1 MYAAIIKLLAPY
13 AMKIA
18 AGLVIT
24 LIVIGGY
31 FAWKHHI
38 EAVQHEKDMAA
49 FERSSREL
57 LQRKIEEVNR
67 ENDDLH
73 ERKDN
78 AIQIYANRSADIER
92 DTNALI
98 ERMQHRAGSCRNT
111 MPGKADNDSK
121 AEGGSTEADRR
132 FALEI
137 ISALNACEFWINQIP
152 VK

>member
-1 MYAAIIKLLAPY
+1 MYAAIIKFLAPY

-18 AGLVIT
+18 AGLIVT

-38 EAVQHEKDMAA
+38 EAVQHEKDMTA
-49 FERSSREL
+49 FERSSKEL

-78 AIQIYANRSADIER
+78 AIQIYATRSADIER
-92 DTNALI
+92 DAGNLVK
-98 ERMQHRAGSCRNT
+98 RMSKRSGSCRNT
-111 MPGKADNDSK
+111 VPGKADDDSRTK
-121 AEGGSTEADRR
+121 SGSVEEDRSI
-132 FALEI
+132 ALEI
-137 ISALNACEFWINQIP
+137 VSVLNSCEFWINQIP

>member
-31 FAWKHHI
+31 FAWKSHI

-49 FERSSREL
+49 FERSSKEL
-57 LQRKIEEVNR
+57 LQRKMVEVKR
-67 ENDDLH
+67 ENDALH

-78 AIQIYANRSADIER
+78 AIQIYAKRSADVER
-92 DTNALI
+92 DAGNLVR
-98 ERMQHRAGSCRNT
+98 RMQNSSGSCRNAV
-111 MPGKADNDSK
+111 PGNADNDSK
-121 AEGGSTEADRR
+121 AESGRTEADRSI
-132 FALEI
+132 ALEI
-137 ISALNACEFWINQIP
+137 VGVLNACEFWINQIP

>member
-1 MYAAIIKLLAPY
+1 MYAAIIKFLAPY

-18 AGLVIT
+18 AGLIIT

-38 EAVQHEKDMAA
+38 EALQHEKDMSAI
-49 FERSSREL
+49 ERSSKEL
-57 LQRKIEEVNR
+57 LQRKMVEVKI
-67 ENDDLH
+67 ENDALH

-78 AIQIYANRSADIER
+78 AIQIYAKRSADIER
-92 DTNALI
+92 DAGNLVK
-98 ERMQHRAGSCRNT
+98 RMQNSTGSCRNAV
-111 MPGKADNDSK
+111 PGKVDNDSK
-121 AEGGSTEADRR
+121 AEGGSVEADRR

-137 ISALNACEFWINQIP
+137 VGVLNACEFWINQIP

>member
-1 MYAAIIKLLAPY
+1 MYAAIIKFLAPY

-18 AGLVIT
+18 AGLIVT

-38 EAVQHEKDMAA
+38 EAVQHEKDMTA
-49 FERSSREL
+49 FERSSKEL

-78 AIQIYANRSADIER
+78 AIQIYATRSADIER
-92 DTNALI
+92 DAGNLVK
-98 ERMQHRAGSCRNT
+98 RMSKRSGSCRNT
-111 MPGKADNDSK
+111 MPGNADNDSK
-121 AEGGSTEADRR
+121 AESGSVEEDRSI
-132 FALEI
+132 ALEI
-137 ISALNACEFWINQIP
+137 VSVLNVCEYWINQIP

>member
-1 MYAAIIKLLAPY
+1 MIEIALVLIKRYLPHIIIS
-13 AMKIA
+13 IA
-18 AGLVIT
+18 L
-24 LIVIGGY
+24 IGGY

-38 EAVQHEKDMAA
+38 EAVQHEKDMAEI
-49 FERSSREL
+49 ERSSKEL
-57 LQRKIEEVNR
+57 LQRKIVEVKI
-67 ENDDLH
+67 ENDALH
-73 ERKDN
+73 ERKDH
-78 AIQIYANRSADIER
+78 AIQIYAKRSADVER
-92 DTNALI
+92 DAGNLVK
-98 ERMQHRAGSCRNT
+98 RMSKRSGSCRNT